1 MATLAPTGGGTPA
14 GGGATGSI
22 GAGVGGGGGGGG
34 GSSASAPTG
43 GASLPGGG
51 TPSSASGGSS
61 SGGGTGVSAP
71 SASSARAKTVCPEC
85 GSTDIDYDITRG
97 DAACV
102 DCGTVV
108 ESTSI
113 VSEVGFVEDARGRS
127 SAVGQVVRADGTP
140 AFGAL
145 PGFSR
150 QSSEITTANARRRML
165 YLVAAL
171 RLAPRCAESGMRL
184 FQLAAEQQFHKGRR
198 LSVVCAAA
206 LYVVCRMDRS
216 PHMLLDF
223 SDVLETNVY
232 TLGRAVGKFCRLLA
246 LELPA
251 VDPSLYIHRFAGRL
265 EYGTATQA
273 VALSALR
280 LIARMRR
287 DWMAEG
293 RRPAGLCGA
302 ALLLASRMHNFYRST
317 AEVVRVVRVG
327 SAVLHTRLRELDA
340 TPSAALTAREIDAGG
355 GDEGA
360 SASLL
365 NVTEMEECDPP
376 AWTRAQAADGKKGAG
391 EKDKAGDKRG
401 DKDPSDPATKAAAA
415 ALKVYEIGAD
425 GAPQRTT
432 RASAAA
438 AAAAAAAGAGSKEPS
453 SVLPPAAGP
462 FAAPAGTDAALLAAA
477 SQITPA
483 GSQAPAAATP
493 PVPGS
498 VEAQLA
504 AAMASPELAALEA
517 EAAADAATTT
527 AATALFHAQG
537 RAADAAAAAADAA
550 ALAAAAAAKEGEAG
564 AAGAGGAAAATGGTA
579 PAAAEDDDGSLGELD
594 EEELGGYLNTTAEA
608 AVKTSVW
615 SELNRE
621 YLDAQAE
628 LETLRR
634 EDPAAYAKRRPWKRK
649 RAGGGA
655 AGEPGSLPPPRT
667 AAEAASREFAK
678 RKSSKKINY
687 DVLKDLF
694 SDGTPGG
701 AAASAGGGAEA
712 GGGGPGAGT
721 AAAGPAGAGPT
732 SASLPPRY
740 PSGRGGAG
748 GVPLPP
754 LAAPVPVAEPPEADS
769 SEFYF

>member
-14 GGGATGSI
+14 NGGATGSL
-22 GAGVGGGGGGGG
+22 GAGGSGGGGG
-34 GSSASAPTG
+34 GSSALAPAG
-43 GASLPGGG
+43 GASLPAGGAS
-51 TPSSASGGSS
+51 SSASGGSS
-61 SGGGTGVSAP
+61 SAGRTGASAP
-71 SASSARAKTVCPEC
+71 SALSGRAKVVCPEC
-85 GSTDIDYDITRG
+85 GSADIDYDITRG

-108 ESTSI
+108 ETTSI
-113 VSEVGFVEDARGRS
+113 VSEVGFVGDARGRS
-127 SAVGQVVRADGTP
+127 SAVGQMVRADGTP

-184 FQLAAEQQFHKGRR
+184 FQLSAEQQFHKGRR

-206 LYVVCRMDRS
+206 LYVVCRLERS

-265 EYGTATQA
+265 EYGDATQT

-302 ALLLASRMHNFYRST
+302 ALLVASRMHNFYRST

-327 SAVLHTRLRELDA
+327 SAVLHNRLRELDA
-340 TPSAALTAREIDAGG
+340 TPSAALTAREIDIGG

-360 SASLL
+360 VASLL
-365 NVTEMEECDPP
+365 NVTEMEVCDPP
-376 AWTRAQAADGKKGAG
+376 AWTRAHAADAKKGAG
-391 EKDKAGDKRG
+391 DKGRDMGSEKSG
-401 DKDPSDPATKAAAA
+401 DKDAADSATKAAAA
-415 ALKVYEIGAD
+415 ALKVYELGAD
-425 GAPQRTT
+425 DAPRRMT
-432 RASAAA
+432 RAGAAA
-438 AAAAAAAGAGSKEPS
+438 VAAAAAAGAGSKDPLTGPPS
-453 SVLPPAAGP
+453 TAGPPAA
-462 FAAPAGTDAALLAAA
+462 PASTDAALLAA
-477 SQITPA
+477 
-483 GSQAPAAATP
+483 GSQVTPSGSQVQPASSTP
-493 PVPGS
+493 PVAGS
-498 VEAQLA
+498 VEAQMA

-517 EAAADAATTT
+517 EAAADAAATT

-550 ALAAAAAAKEGEAG
+550 ALAAAAASKQG
-564 AAGAGGAAAATGGTA
+564 AAGGAAAAA
-579 PAAAEDDDGSLGELD
+579 DDDDGSLGELD

-608 AVKTSVW
+608 AVKTSIW

-634 EDPAAYAKRRPWKRK
+634 EDPVAYAKRRPWKRK
-649 RAGGGA
+649 RAGVGSGR
-655 AGEPGSLPPPRT
+655 ESGSLPPPRT
-667 AAEAASREFAK
+667 AAEAASREFAR

-701 AAASAGGGAEA
+701 AAAAGGVAASTGGGAEA
-712 GGGGPGAGT
+712 GGSAPGASAAGAGT
-721 AAAGPAGAGPT
+721 PGGGST
-732 SASLPPRY
+732 SASLPPLY

-748 GVPLPP
+748 GTPLPP
-754 LAAPVPVAEPPEADS
+754 LPAPLPVAEPPELDS